1 MWNKP
6 LSIENII
13 LKKPSLG
20 PFSKLSGE
28 GGEQTN
34 ESCEFS
40 SIVKPFRIII
50 STKLG
55 WFYP

>member
-13 LKKPSLG
+13 FRKPSLG
-20 PFSKLSGE
+20 SFSKLSGE
-28 GGEQTN
+28 GGEQIN
-34 ESCEFS
+34 VGCEFS
-40 SIVKPFRIII
+40 SIFKLFRIII